1 MPHNPRGRA
10 GTTILEL
17 LVYIALLAVFV
28 VTAADV
34 IINFSNFQAQVQ
46 VQNQLQQA
54 SRLLMEEFAYAIRH
68 SRSITVLPSSPSDKI
83 RLLSEAGMYTTIKKN
98 GTQVQQMEKTS
109 SVEDPVEDIAITYPI
124 SEPSITVS
132 GLVFEKIDESVKITL
147 TMEKSGQ
154 SLTTVSTFASRQ
166 LLR

>member
-1 MPHNPRGRA
+1 MPPHNPRARA

-17 LVYIALLAVFV
+17 VVYIALLAVFV

-34 IINFSNFQAQVQ
+34 IINFTRFQAQVQ

-68 SRSITVLPSSPSDKI
+68 SRSITVLASDKI
-83 RLLSEAGMYTTIKKN
+83 RLLSENGIYTTMKKD
-98 GTQVQQMEKTS
+98 GARVQQTEKPS
-109 SVEDPVEDIAITYPI
+109 SVEEGTDIYYPI

>member
-1 MPHNPRGRA
+1 MPHNPRARA

-17 LVYIALLAVFV
+17 MVYVALLAVFV

-34 IINFSNFQAQVQ
+34 IINFSNFQTRVQ

-83 RLLSEAGMYTTIKKN
+83 RLESETALYTTIKLDP
-98 GTQVQQMEKTS
+98 GTQRVLQLEKAS
-109 SVEDPVEDIAITYPI
+109 IIEEPGDAYYPI
-124 SEPSITVS
+124 SIASVNVT
-132 GLVFEKIDESVKITL
+132 GLQFEKIDQSVRITL
-147 TMEKSGQ
+147 DMSKNGQ
-154 SLTTVSTFASRQ
+154 SLTAISTFASRQ
-166 LLR
+166 PLN